1 MSDCPTGSEVG
12 IAWLGTLC
20 QVNATNTGSSFVSGT
35 GVSTAGLTEWQIISH
50 EMGHNFGAI
59 VRLRLFLMAMFPLM
73 KARMTIFYFLLKQHD
88 VRIVSNHPRFTIVD
102 TQGSVVCRW
111 MQQYQSMLPA
121 NHQYLRC

>member
-20 QVNATNTGSSFVSGT
+20 QVNASSSGSSFVSGT

-59 VRLRLFLMAMFPLM
+59 VRPHFLLITVFPLTN
-73 KARMTIFYFLLKQHD
+73 A
-88 VRIVSNHPRFTIVD
+88 RIVAEFFLARRTYRIEP
-102 TQGSVVCRW
+102 
-111 MQQYQSMLPA
+111 LPV
-121 NHQYLRC
+121 HDC